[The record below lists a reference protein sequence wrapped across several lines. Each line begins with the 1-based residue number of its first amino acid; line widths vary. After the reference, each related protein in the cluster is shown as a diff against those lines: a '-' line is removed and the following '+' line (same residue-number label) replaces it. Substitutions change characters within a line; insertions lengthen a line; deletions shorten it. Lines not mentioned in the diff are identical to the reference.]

1 MNILTIDD
9 SATMRMLIKKTLQPD
24 GYTILEADN
33 GQSGLNVAA
42 ADKIDLFFV
51 DVNMPVMDGLECVSR
66 LKKDA
71 QYANTPIV
79 FLTTVTDTEKKQM
92 GQSLGVNGWIQKPFN
107 PDQLRKLTKMA
118 TSLKQCRQSNCA
130 INSLPKTKFRKRNW
144 RKSAC

>member
-92 GQSLGVNGWIQKPFN
+92 GQSLGV
-107 PDQLRKLTKMA
+107 RKKSKWGRASASTAGFKNRLTP
-118 TSLKQCRQSNCA
+118 
-130 INSLPKTKFRKRNW
+130 INSAN
-144 RKSAC
+144 

>member
-51 DVNMPVMDGLECVSR
+51 DVNM
-66 LKKDA
+66 
-71 QYANTPIV
+71 
-79 FLTTVTDTEKKQM
+79 TDTEKKQM

-107 PDQLRKLTKMA
+107 PDQLRKLTKM
-118 TSLKQCRQSNCA
+118 LLG
-130 INSLPKTKFRKRNW
+130 I
-144 RKSAC
+144 

>member
-33 GQSGLNVAA
+33 GKTGLEAAA

-51 DVNMPVMDGLECVSR
+51 DVNMPVMDGLECVSQ
-66 LKKDA
+66 LKKDPK
-71 QYANTPIV
+71 YSNTPIV

-92 GQSLGVNGWIQKPFN
+92 GQNLGVNGWIQKPFN
-107 PDQLRKLTKMA
+107 PDQLRKLTKM
-118 TSLKQCRQSNCA
+118 LLG
-130 INSLPKTKFRKRNW
+130 I
-144 RKSAC
+144 

>member
-33 GQSGLNVAA
+33 GQTGLNVAA

-71 QYANTPIV
+71 QYANTPILHFRTANSKAARV
-79 FLTTVTDTEKKQM
+79 FPQ
-92 GQSLGVNGWIQKPFN
+92 
-107 PDQLRKLTKMA
+107 RRRA
-118 TSLKQCRQSNCA
+118 
-130 INSLPKTKFRKRNW
+130 
-144 RKSAC
+144 